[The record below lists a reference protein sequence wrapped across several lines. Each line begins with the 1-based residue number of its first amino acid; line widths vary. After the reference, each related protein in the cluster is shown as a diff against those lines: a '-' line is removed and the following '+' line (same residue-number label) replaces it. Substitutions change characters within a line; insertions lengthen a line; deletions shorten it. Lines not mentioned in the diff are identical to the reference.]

1 MSRPVAIGYLRRDVS
16 GSRQPWDEEQIRSL
30 ARRFGYDLSRIVAF
44 SHHTDEP
51 HQRLCNV
58 VGRVGATAVFVPS
71 LDHFVT
77 REHVP
82 TALLRLADIVTA
94 DTRFT
99 YARSPVP

>member
-16 GSRQPWDEEQIRSL
+16 GTRQPWDEEQIRSL

-44 SHHTDEP
+44 SNHTDEP

-58 VGRVGATAVFVPS
+58 VGRIGATAVFVPS
-71 LDHFVT
+71 LDHFLT
-77 REHVP
+77 SEEVP
-82 TALLRLADIVTA
+82 ATLLTLADIVTV

-99 YARSPVP
+99 YTRSQVS

>member
-16 GSRQPWDEEQIRSL
+16 GTRQPWDEEQIRSL

-58 VGRVGATAVFVPS
+58 VGRIGATAVFVPS
-71 LDHFVT
+71 LDHFLT
-77 REHVP
+77 PEEVP
-82 TALLRLADIVTA
+82 TALLTLADIVTV
-94 DTRFT
+94 DTHYT
-99 YARSPVP
+99 YTRSQVS

>member
-16 GSRQPWDEEQIRSL
+16 GTRQPWDEEQIRSL

-44 SHHTDEP
+44 SNHTDEP

-58 VGRVGATAVFVPS
+58 VGRIGATAVFVPS
-71 LDHFVT
+71 LDHFLT
-77 REHVP
+77 PEEVP
-82 TALLRLADIVTA
+82 AALLTLADIVTV

-99 YARSPVP
+99 YTRSQVS

>member
-1 MSRPVAIGYLRRDVS
+1 MAIGYLRRDVS

-44 SHHTDEP
+44 SQHTDEP

-71 LDHFVT
+71 TDHFPIP
-77 REHVP
+77 EEVP
-82 TALLRLADIVTA
+82 ASLLHLTDIVTV
-94 DTRFT
+94 DTQFT
-99 YARSPVP
+99 YTRSPVS